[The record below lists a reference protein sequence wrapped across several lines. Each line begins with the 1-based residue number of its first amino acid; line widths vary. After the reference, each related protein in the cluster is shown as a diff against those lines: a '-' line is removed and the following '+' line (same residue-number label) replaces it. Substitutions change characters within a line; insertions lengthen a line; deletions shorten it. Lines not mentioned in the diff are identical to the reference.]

1 MEPQPTPVHHE
12 ADERWRDMVMASSED
27 DRLERLLEIV
37 SAILLGLATVA
48 TAWCGYQTSKWNGQQ
63 DQYYIDATTLRI
75 EATEATNNANRAAT
89 IQVNMFLQYAQAV
102 STQNQQLADFLYKR
116 FPPALKT
123 ATDAWL
129 ATKPLQNPDAPSS
142 PFVMPEYVLD
152 EQQKATELSTEA
164 DQKLQLAN
172 GASAVGDQYTLLTV
186 MFASV
191 LFVAGIATRFK
202 WHVVDMS
209 VTIIATVLFLVSL
222 WYVLK
227 LPILT

>member
-1 MEPQPTPVHHE
+1 
-12 ADERWRDMVMASSED
+12 
-27 DRLERLLEIV
+27 
-37 SAILLGLATVA
+37 
-48 TAWCGYQTSKWNGQQ
+48 
-63 DQYYIDATTLRI
+63 
-75 EATEATNNANRAAT
+75 
-89 IQVNMFLQYAQAV
+89 
-102 STQNQQLADFLYKR
+102 
-116 FPPALKT
+116 
-123 ATDAWL
+123 
-129 ATKPLQNPDAPSS
+129 
-142 PFVMPEYVLD
+142 MPEYVLD